1 MHTLIPSRCLRNPLH
16 LWRDTRGSVTVTFAL
31 LLVPMMLIL
40 GLSFDYARLVQVR
53 AALQNAVDEAA
64 VAGASAFTGTSAA
77 TTAQTVA
84 TNYFNQAILPPALT
98 RGTPTVTTN
107 ANGTTNGSIGT
118 NTAAPAYSVTVTA
131 SATVNLTLLSLI
143 SPAITVNATATAGS
157 PITTASAS
165 FQSTVKQACDRNTAY
180 LYEVPTKSGGGYDY
194 STVPTFSTGSS
205 GNYYYITSSDTTVSA
220 PSNNTMPTMTP
231 NQPLG
236 IALYNQTNGNVSRSG
251 CGVTG
256 ANSYGAPP
264 NAQQWFYSS
273 LVANGESPSQNTNYT
288 YTVTVTAQTS
298 NGNTTITGASG
309 SQLYQGT
316 WTSLGSFTVP
326 SVQSGSNNLYQFM
339 GVNGG
344 PSSNCSSVVNS
355 SSTSGHGSS
364 AVTTTTTTY
373 TCQTQYF
380 TTATS
385 TQSNCSL
392 YVQTGLTNGNV
403 ASMPTSAPSA
413 AVPNCFNPATQT
425 AANFAPSCAQIS
437 AMKSGGG
444 TSDMAAA
451 IAFWWDDAGGESPG
465 ESSYGSGPSTHCSAA
480 SVNGAGY
487 GEDCQYKN
495 NSFVMQCNVSG
506 GSGSGYTEVVLTK

>member
-1 MHTLIPSRCLRNPLH
+1 MPTFIPSRCLRNPLR

-143 SPAITVNATATAGS
+143 SPSIAVNATATAGS
-157 PITTASAS
+157 PITSASAS
-165 FQSTVKQACDRNTAY
+165 FQTTIKQACDRNTAY

-194 STVPTFSTGSS
+194 SSVPTFTTGAN
-205 GNYYYITSSDTTVSA
+205 GNYYFIASSDTTVPT
-220 PSNNTMPTMTP
+220 PSGNTPPTMTP

-236 IALYNQTNGNVSRSG
+236 IALYNQTNGNVSNNNG
-251 CGVTG
+251 CNVTG

-273 LVANGESPSQNTNYT
+273 LVANGQSPSQNTNYT
-288 YTVTVTAQTS
+288 YTVTVSTQTS
-298 NGNTTITGASG
+298 NGNTTIISATG

-316 WTSLGSFTVP
+316 WTSLGNFTVP
-326 SVQSGSNNLYQFM
+326 TVQSGNNNLYQFL
-339 GVNGG
+339 GVNAG
-344 PSSNCSSVVNS
+344 SNSNCTSVINS
-355 SSTSGHGSS
+355 QSTSGHGSS
-364 AVTTTTTTY
+364 AVTSTSTTY
-373 TCQTQYF
+373 TCKTQYF

-385 TQSNCSL
+385 NQSNCSL

-403 ASMPTSAPSA
+403 ASMPTTAPTA
-413 AVPNCFNPATQT
+413 ALTNCFNPATQS

-437 AMKSGGG
+437 ALRSGGG

-451 IAFWWDDAGGESPG
+451 IAFWWDDAGGEG
-465 ESSYGSGPSTHCSAA
+465 QNESSYSPMSHCSATT
-480 SVNGAGY
+480 SGGPGY

-495 NSFVMQCNVSG
+495 NSFVMQCKVSG
-506 GSGSGYTEVVLTK
+506 GSGSGYTEVVLTQ